1 MWIVYAL
8 GAVMSTTILALLF
21 RTVALR
27 SENTRAFSFLFNVTA
42 LFISIILM
50 LITGVGTIHIDTY
63 LLILLFVSGL
73 SYGVFQRYQF
83 TLRKVVEAS
92 VFQTIATP
100 ASAVG
105 YILAIAW
112 LGESISLQKCIGY
125 GCILF
130 GLLIVINPK
139 KSDFVFNKSVVAIFL
154 ITSAL
159 SIAGTIDRRV
169 SPQFSSALTYATILW
184 LFQVIAVGLPFIPL
198 HVIRSELK
206 LHTWRIPLLA
216 ATNAL
221 ALLLTVAALRL
232 APVSRVLP
240 ILSSNIIFIAL
251 LGIFVLKERARIPQ
265 KVLAATIM
273 FVGLFFVSR

>member
-1 MWIVYAL
+1 MWVVYAL
-8 GAVMSTTILALLF
+8 GAVMSTTVLALFF
-21 RTVALR
+21 RTVAIR
-27 SENTRAFSFLFNVTA
+27 SENTRVFSFLFNVTA
-42 LFISIILM
+42 LFMSIVLM
-50 LITGVGTIHIDTY
+50 LVTGVGTIHIDTY

-73 SYGVFQRYQF
+73 SYGIFQRYQF
-83 TLRKVVEAS
+83 TLRKTVEVS

-100 ASAVG
+100 ASVVG

-112 LGESISLQKCIGY
+112 LGESISLLKCIGY
-125 GCILF
+125 GCILA

-169 SPQFSSALTYATILW
+169 SPQFSSALTYVTILW
-184 LFQVIAVGLPFIPL
+184 LFQVVAVGLPFIPL
-198 HVIRSELK
+198 KIMRSELK
-206 LHTWRIPLLA
+206 LHRWRVPLLA

-221 ALLLTVAALRL
+221 ALLLTITALRL

-240 ILSSNIIFIAL
+240 ILSSNVIFIAL
-251 LGIFVLKERARIPQ
+251 LGIFALKERERIPK
-265 KVLAATIM
+265 KVLAATIT

>member
-1 MWIVYAL
+1 MWVVYAL
-8 GAVMSTTILALLF
+8 GAVMSTTVLALFF
-21 RTVALR
+21 RTVAIR
-27 SENTRAFSFLFNVTA
+27 SENTRVFSFLFNVTA
-42 LFISIILM
+42 LFISMILM
-50 LITGVGTIHIDTY
+50 LITGVGTIQIDTY

-206 LHTWRIPLLA
+206 LPTWRIPLLA

-240 ILSSNIIFIAL
+240 ILSSNVIFIAL
-251 LGIFVLKERARIPQ
+251 LGIFALKER
-265 KVLAATIM
+265 
-273 FVGLFFVSR
+273 